1 MLNPVWHRML
11 YSCIHVATVGV
22 KRLMALACTQ
32 LLKQS
37 ATVHLFHLRR
47 SFCVILIIS
56 NHKLI
61 TTLSAQPT
69 IHGS

>member
-47 SFCVILIIS
+47 SRRSFCVILKS
-56 NHKLI
+56 LI
-61 TTLSAQPT
+61 TN
-69 IHGS
+69 